1 MLFVVP
7 DLDVVLRP
15 LKGDSDRRLFSKKVM
30 DGRISLRW
38 FKEVMGKR
46 WRWREGNEDLED
58 GERDDIAQDED
69 VEKLIWGITKQIRG

>member
-1 MLFVVP
+1 VWCL
-7 DLDVVLRP
+7 
-15 LKGDSDRRLFSKKVM
+15 GDNGRRSFSKKVM
-30 DGRISLRW
+30 DGRISVRW

-69 VEKLIWGITKQIRG
+69 VEKLIWGMTKQIRG